1 MYLIATTFLWIIYYG
16 SWLIYLLWTLYIRDI
31 YIRDIIGYNFIE
43 ILSNTVNS
51 ILWFYSLSFF
61 ILSLPVNLSKDGFGY
76 HIIKMN

>member
-31 YIRDIIGYNFIE
+31 YIRDIIGYNFIG
-43 ILSNTVNS
+43 ILSNIVNS
-51 ILWFYSLSFF
+51 ILWFYYLSF
-61 ILSLPVNLSKDGFGY
+61 ILSLPVNLSKDGLGY